1 MSGGKETPRQKM
13 IGMMYL
19 VLTALLAMNVS
30 KQILHGYIVVNE
42 SMEASKKSLTA
53 NNKRITESFENT
65 INGNPA
71 AKPYFDKAKQAQA
84 LLAETVKYIDQVKFN
99 VIAKTE
105 KYENPK
111 SGDTAQLKYLESSGS
126 IDNYDIPSHELIGSD
141 AATPESGPLTAM
153 ELQDKLMKLHNSLIA
168 MLDEMQKDK
177 KTKILD
183 DDYQGLKKKI
193 GSIKP
198 VASGAKDDGLEMTWG
213 VENFYH
219 LPMAAVVTNLNKM
232 QAELKNVEAEMLQV
246 LSGASGKLAIK
257 FDRLSAKVIA
267 PSSYIQSGQPYTA
280 DIFLAASS
288 TAMTADMM
296 EVLLGA
302 DSASASGGD
311 KVPIEGG
318 MGKYTVNTGGQG
330 EQTYKGVIK
339 FKKPDGTFD
348 RYPFQGT
355 YMVAAPA
362 VAVAAEKM
370 NVIYIG
376 VDNPVSVS
384 AAGVSPTDL
393 LVNISGC
400 GATKTGGAGGKF
412 VFRATTPG
420 TMQVSVS
427 AKTKDGTKPQGKP
440 TPFRVKKIPD
450 PTPKLGGRLV
460 QGICDY
466 RKIELAAIAGVGAEV
481 PGFDFDVKFPVQTFV
496 FSANVKGNLKEF
508 TCNGPN
514 LSPEAKAVLQSLG
527 VGGKAY
533 FEDIKVKAP
542 DGTIRKIATAS
553 LKVKN

>member
-1 MSGGKETPRQKM
+1 MAGGKETPRQKM

-42 SMEASKKSLTA
+42 SMEESKKNLTE
-53 NNKRITESFENT
+53 NNKRITESFEST

-71 AKPYFDKAKQAQA
+71 AKPYFEKAKQAQA
-84 LLAETVKYIDQVKFN
+84 MLTELGKYIDEVKFN

-111 SGDTAQLKYLESSGS
+111 SGDTAQLKYLESTGS

-141 AATPESGPLTAM
+141 AATPENKPLSAL
-153 ELQDKLMKLHNSLIA
+153 ELKDKMTKLHASLVS
-168 MLDEMQKDK
+168 MLDDMQKNP
-177 KTKILD
+177 KTKLLP
-183 DDYQGLKKKI
+183 DDYEGLKKKL
-193 GSIKP
+193 GALKP
-198 VASGAKDDGLEMTWG
+198 VDSGAEDDGLKMTWE

-232 QAELKNVEAEMLQV
+232 QAELKNIEAELLQV
-246 LSGASGKLAIK
+246 FSGASGKLAIK
-257 FDRLSAKVIA
+257 FDRLTAKVIA
-267 PSSYIQSGQPYTA
+267 PSSYIQAGQPYKA

-288 TAMTADMM
+288 SAMTADMM
-296 EVLLGA
+296 QVLVGA
-302 DSASASGGD
+302 DSASGQGGSP
-311 KVPIEGG
+311 VPIEGG
-318 MGKYTVNTGGQG
+318 MGKYEVGTGGQG
-330 EQTYKGVIK
+330 EQTYKGIIK

-348 RYPFQGT
+348 NYPFQAS

-376 VDNPVSVS
+376 VDNPMSIN

-393 LVNISGC
+393 LVNLSGC
-400 GATKTGGAGGKF
+400 GATKTGGQGGKF
-412 VFRATTPG
+412 IFRATSPG
-420 TMQVSVS
+420 TLMVSVS

-440 TPFRVKKIPD
+440 IPFRVKKIPD
-450 PTPKLGGRLV
+450 PTPKLGGNLV
-460 QGICDY
+460 QGIADVK
-466 RKIELAAIAGVGAEV
+466 KINLAAIAGVGAEV
-481 PGFDFDVKFPVQTFV
+481 PGFDFDVKFPVMSFI
-496 FSANVKGNLKEF
+496 FSANVKGTLKEF
-508 TCNGPN
+508 NCNGPN
-514 LSPEAKAVLQSLG
+514 LSPEAKSVLQSLG

-542 DGTIRKIATAS
+542 DGSIRKIATAS
-553 LKVKN
+553 LKVK